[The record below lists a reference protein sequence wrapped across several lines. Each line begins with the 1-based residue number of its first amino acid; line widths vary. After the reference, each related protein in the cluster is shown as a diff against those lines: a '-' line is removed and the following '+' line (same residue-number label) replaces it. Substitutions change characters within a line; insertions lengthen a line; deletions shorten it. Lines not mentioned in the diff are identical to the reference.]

1 MSSNTR
7 STLFLILLALPLAF
21 VAGIAAMALM
31 ARTGVVSVHTAHSAY
46 GESTRMANE
55 NVSNGGGSED
65 GALSGANNQQRQT
78 VPGQLAL
85 INERLDELEQQL
97 RASTNQTDLT
107 RAQTDKKLDE
117 LTRQLE
123 QNIASTEALSATQND
138 VNAIATGEQNVGF
151 NGGFGNRGFGQ
162 ADAQQ
167 QYDSLILAGVD
178 PYLAQEIQ
186 QRSDQWSL
194 QRLELID
201 QATREGWRE
210 SEQFD
215 ERLQALRD
223 ARPDI
228 RGELGDADYDR
239 YLYASGDSNRVA
251 VSSIIN
257 GSAAQQSGLQN
268 GDVVVSY
275 ANNRVFGTRELQR
288 ATRDGQRGESV
299 QVEVL
304 RNGQVITVDVPRGP
318 LGVTLTGSRVDP
330 SQ

>member
-21 VAGIAAMALM
+21 VAGIAAMALL
-31 ARTGVVSVHTAHSAY
+31 ARTGVVSVHTAY
-46 GESTRMANE
+46 GDYAKSMGTPNE
-55 NVSNGGGSED
+55 NLSIEASSKD
-65 GALSGANNQQRQT
+65 GALNAANNQQRQT

-138 VNAIATGEQNVGF
+138 GNAIATGEQSVGF

-228 RGELGDADYDR
+228 RAELGDTDYDR

-330 SQ
+330 AQ